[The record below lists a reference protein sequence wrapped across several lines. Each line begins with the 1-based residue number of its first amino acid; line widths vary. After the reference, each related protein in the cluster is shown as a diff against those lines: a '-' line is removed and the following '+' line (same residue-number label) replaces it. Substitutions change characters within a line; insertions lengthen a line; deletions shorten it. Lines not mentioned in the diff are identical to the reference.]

1 MTCHPV
7 KVFALMSIGS
17 VLLVGAADAQS
28 RSRTTTVQSVQQ
40 NYGIQGAYDGTFLHP
55 AHKPS
60 TAVPV
65 TMQDGR
71 TGEIVIPSDK
81 SDPHPVYYRDDETG
95 GFHPVQ
101 MAPHATRQQVVKSPR
116 AVKYQSEPQH
126 VNKTVWEDDALIVG
140 GSAAGGAVIG
150 ASIGGKQ
157 GAAAGAVAG
166 GVGGLIYDLL
176 SRTTK

>member
-1 MTCHPV
+1 MTSHPL
-7 KVFALMSIGS
+7 KMFALVSVGS
-17 VLLVGAADAQS
+17 LLLVCSAGAQS
-28 RSRTTTVQSVQQ
+28 RNRTTTVQSVQKD
-40 NYGIQGAYDGTFLHP
+40 YGIQGAYDGTFLHP
-55 AHKPS
+55 AHRPS

-71 TGEIVIPSDK
+71 TGEIVVPNDR

-95 GFHPVQ
+95 GFHPVT
-101 MAPHATRQQVVKSPR
+101 MAPHATRQQVAVSPH
-116 AVKYQSEPQH
+116 AVKYQPEPQH
-126 VNKTVWEDDALIVG
+126 PNRTVWEDDALVVG

-176 SRTTK
+176 APKKK

>member
-1 MTCHPV
+1 MTCHPL
-7 KVFALMSIGS
+7 KVFTFVSVGS
-17 VLLVGAADAQS
+17 LLLVCSAGAQT
-28 RSRTTTVQSVQQ
+28 RNKTTTVQSVQQ

-55 AHKPS
+55 AHSAS

-65 TMQDGR
+65 TMEDGR
-71 TGEIVIPSDK
+71 TGEIVVPNNK
-81 SDPHPVYYRDDETG
+81 NDPHPVYYRDDETG
-95 GFHPVQ
+95 GFHPVT
-101 MAPHATRQQVVKSPR
+101 MDPHATRQQVVASPH
-116 AVKYQSEPQH
+116 AVKYQPETQH
-126 VNKTVWEDDALIVG
+126 PNKTAWEDDALVVG

-176 SRTTK
+176 APKKK